1 VLTFEQP
8 FLLLLLLPVGALVYL
23 TWRRMSLPFS
33 APQRRLI
40 LACRLALF
48 TLVIAALAGASWSQP
63 ISRQTT
69 IFVGDISSSTAGQ
82 RTFIEQWINSA
93 IRNKRP
99 DDQVGIIATGSNAL
113 VEQSVQSHI
122 DFSHFESTPDTNY
135 TDLAAGL
142 RLASAIMP
150 SDSMRHVVLLTD
162 GQQNLEDAMQEAQ
175 LLQQQGIRLD
185 IVPLPTAK
193 NVEARINDISAPTE
207 VRTNERFV
215 LHVKLYTNVAQ
226 TSTLRI
232 YLDQK
237 LISQQKVTL
246 VVGEQEVSINLLA
259 PPPGFHTYRVTLEAG
274 ADTIAQN
281 NEAATYVNVQGPPRV
296 LVVEGKPGSGQN
308 IIAALKATKID
319 VTVGTP
325 NDVPTTLD
333 GLAPYS
339 AVILADVPALALGN
353 TRMATLQAYVRDLGR
368 GLVVSGGQN
377 SYSLGGYTNT
387 PLEQTLPV
395 SMDVPQHKDTPSIA
409 VVLIVE
415 SLESDISVNISKEAA
430 KGVVNLLT
438 PRDQVGISSAYGSL
452 TIPMQYV
459 KDKASIDKQ
468 IDSMN
473 PDDPGSYNPD
483 LSNAEQVLLHTNAK
497 IKHVIL
503 LGDGDAFDN
512 YAPQVMKM
520 AKENITVSTV
530 ETNAASVD
538 ELNTMIN
545 IANWGRGRFYRAD
558 DPSSIPQVLLKETER
573 AARRTVINES
583 FVPAVVTQHPVLTGL
598 NTLPDLNGYVATT
611 PKPNAQVVLVS
622 HRDDPVLA
630 VWQYGLG
637 RVVAWTS
644 DALGLWTGHWL
655 QWKEDAHW
663 WANLVTWTLPSPD
676 SALNINSKVING
688 RGHLTVD
695 LPASTAAKA
704 GNQQQVQARIVPP
717 DYLDNPGASNQ
728 TVNLQP
734 TAPQRWEGDFPVPQ
748 PGAYLIQVTWKDQK
762 GAGQLQATTGMI
774 VPYSPEFK
782 TVGTDTQFLKRLAQA
797 GGGSLL
803 NPNDVAAAFSQNLA
817 PVTAALPITF
827 LLLALAALLLPIDIA
842 TRRLSNLEF
851 LTLGY
856 RWLMGLLNPATK
868 TIATSA
874 GHLTEGALGAPLG
887 TLRTQRKNRRGE
899 ALRQMRQA
907 SKEPPRTST
916 PAVKETRETPP
927 ATPVAT
933 PTAAET
939 PSDVSVAERLL
950 EAKRKRGSGS
960 KKSSS

>member
-8 FLLLLLLPVGALVYL
+8 LLLLLLLPVAALVYL
-23 TWRRMSLPFS
+23 TWKRMSLPFP
-33 APQRRLI
+33 ARQRHLI

-63 ISRQTT
+63 ITRQTT
-69 IFVGDISSSTAGQ
+69 IFVGDISASTGGQ
-82 RTFIEQWINSA
+82 RAFIEQWINSA
-93 IRNKRP
+93 LQHKRP
-99 DDQVGIIATGSNAL
+99 DDQVGIVAFGSNAL
-113 VEQSVQSHI
+113 VEQSVQSQV

-135 TDLAAGL
+135 TDVAAGL

-150 SDSMRHVVLLTD
+150 SDSMKHIVLLTD

-175 LLQQQGIRLD
+175 LLQQEGIRLD
-185 IVPLPTAK
+185 IVPLPSSK
-193 NVEARINDISAPTE
+193 SVEARIDDISAPTE
-207 VRTNERFV
+207 INTNERFV

-226 TSTLRI
+226 TSTLRV

-237 LISQQKVTL
+237 LILQQKVTL
-246 VVGEQEVSINLLA
+246 AVGEQEVSVNLLS
-259 PPPGFHTYRVTLEAG
+259 PPPGFHTYRATLEAP

-308 IIAALKATKID
+308 IIAALKATKIN

-325 NDVPTTLD
+325 NDVPTTLA

-353 TRMATLQAYVRDLGR
+353 TRMATLQSFVRDLGR

-377 SYSLGGYTNT
+377 SYGLGGYTNT

-395 SMDVPQHKDTPSIA
+395 SMDIPQHKDTPSIA

-415 SLESDISVNISKEAA
+415 SLESDVSVNISKEAA
-430 KGVVNLLT
+430 KGVVNMLT

-459 KDKASIDKQ
+459 TNKAAIDKQ
-468 IDSMN
+468 IDAMN

-483 LSNAEQVLLHTNAK
+483 LMNAEQVLLHTNAK

-538 ELNTMIN
+538 ELNTMID

-598 NTLPDLNGYVATT
+598 NALPDLDGYVATT
-611 PKPNAQVVLVS
+611 PKPDAQMVLVS

-644 DALGLWTGHWL
+644 DAQGLWTTQWL
-655 QWKEDAHW
+655 QWKDSARW

-676 SALNINSKVING
+676 SSLDINTKVVNNQ
-688 RGHLTVD
+688 GHLTVD
-695 LPASTAAKA
+695 LPSNIPMST
-704 GNQQQVQARIVPP
+704 GSEQQVQARIVPP
-717 DYLDNPGASNQ
+717 NYLETQGASSQ
-728 TVNLQP
+728 TVDLQP
-734 TAPQRWEGDFPVPQ
+734 TAPERWEGDFPLPQ

-762 GAGQLQATTGMI
+762 GSGQLQATTGMI

-782 TVGTDTQFLKRLAQA
+782 TVGDDMQFLKSLAQA
-797 GGGSLL
+797 GGGTLL
-803 NPNDVAAAFSQNLA
+803 KPNLDPSNVAAAFSQNLT
-817 PVTAALPITF
+817 PVSAALPITF

-856 RWLMGLLNPATK
+856 RWLLARLNPATR
-868 TIATSA
+868 ALSTSA
-874 GHLTEGALGAPLG
+874 GQITEGALGSSLDS
-887 TLRTQRKNRRGE
+887 LRSQRKVRQGQ
-899 ALRQMRQA
+899 AARQMKQV
-907 SKEPPRTST
+907 SKETPRSSAK
-916 PAVKETRETPP
+916 PVKEAQPVSK
-927 ATPVAT
+927 PVA
-933 PTAAET
+933 AQK
-939 PSDVSVAERLL
+939 PSEAKPEGSMAERLL
-950 EAKRKRGSGS
+950 EAKRKRNSGKPS
-960 KKSSS
+960 